1 MDYLFHGNIEADLHR
16 RYQAVHVVASVTVIT
31 EQQLVVILAGATQRA
46 GLALDALPG
55 VLLHA
60 DQHVGRE
67 LQTCGMA
74 WKIMLEFVIV

>member
-1 MDYLFHGNIEADLHR
+1 MNLHGRH
-16 RYQAVHVVASVTVIT
+16 QAVHVVSSVTIVT
-31 EQQLVVILAGATQRA
+31 KQQFIVILRGAAQGA
-46 GLALDALPG
+46 GLTLDALPG

-60 DQHVGRE
+60 DQHVGCE